1 MYQVILDG
9 TGDGNKAKVDKDNR
23 VHALSVSATVQ
34 ENGAIDGN
42 TYNINTGSINLTSS
56 NESALLYFK
65 NNGDNDIQ
73 VTSIGYLIGNSTGGI
88 GDLQPKIV
96 RNPTGGTIVSNAVD
110 VPVLINKNFGSF
122 NSLTV
127 DAYKGVEGD
136 TLTGGEDGYYSLL
149 PGDARAYLINTG
161 VLQLPKGSSIG
172 ITMTPQTGNTSMNVQ
187 VFMSVT
193 EYKLGL

>member
-9 TGDGNKAKVDKDNR
+9 TGNGNKAKVDKDNR

-42 TYNINTGSINLTSS
+42 TYNVNTGSINLTSS

-65 NNGDNDIQ
+65 NNGANDIQ
-73 VTSIGYLIGNSTGGI
+73 ITSIGYLIGNSTGGI
-88 GDLQPKIV
+88 GDLQPKII
-96 RNPTGGTIVSNAVD
+96 RNPTGGTIVSNAVN

-127 DAYKGVEGD
+127 DAYKGAEGD